1 MEPNEKIAALLTVR
15 EWEEGRFVV
24 MGTRKGVIK
33 KTELTAFSNPR
44 AGGIIAMGVE
54 DDDSVIA
61 VTTSDG
67 TGQILIASRNG
78 VAIRFDE
85 TDVRSMGRTAYGV
98 RGLTLRDDDEVVA
111 MEVLRPGTAVLTL
124 TENGFGKRTAI
135 DDYRVTAR
143 GGVGIINI
151 QTTERNGRVVGVAS
165 VAESDEVMF
174 ITQQG
179 KMLRTSAGAISMIG
193 RNTQGVRLID
203 MEPED
208 KAVSLARLEEQVE
221 PENGV
226 ADAITFP
233 TSDGNPSSPTV
244 DGEEP
249 DPTDQ
254 Q

>member
-1 MEPNEKIAALLTVR
+1 M
-15 EWEEGRFVV
+15 
-24 MGTRKGVIK
+24 
-33 KTELTAFSNPR
+33 
-44 AGGIIAMGVE
+44 
-54 DDDSVIA
+54 IA

-67 TGQILIASRNG
+67 SGQILIASRNG
-78 VAIRFDE
+78 AAIRFDE
-85 TDVRSMGRTAYGV
+85 TDVRPMGRTAYGV

-124 TENGFGKRTAI
+124 TENGFGKRTPI

-179 KMLRTSAGAISMIG
+179 KVLRTSAGAISMIG

-208 KAVSLARLEEQVE
+208 KAVSLARLDEQE
-221 PENGV
+221 GQENGDG
-226 ADAITFP
+226 DATFP
-233 TSDGNPSSPTV
+233 VSDGNPSSPPA
-244 DGEEP
+244 DGEES
-249 DPTDQ
+249 DPKDQ